1 LKGVESLVHNRVA
14 SLRFGLGSL
23 QVDKA
28 ELHAAL
34 LIVEPGLETLELPAE
49 MGFGSGE
56 PPG

>member
-1 LKGVESLVHNRVA
+1 MVHNRVA